1 VLHPDNFSYNIFFA
15 QQKIT
20 QHKTSY
26 IINHDGWENPNFKSG
41 KNLKNHHQSRTAQ
54 DAEY

>member
-1 VLHPDNFSYNIFFA
+1 MHPDNFSYNIFFA
-15 QQKIT
+15 QQKIA